1 MKRQVYDCQ
10 TGCPVES
17 TLQIIA
23 GKWKSVI
30 IYHLMA
36 GTERFND
43 LQKQMPDCSRR
54 MLALQLHE
62 LQADGVIQKKVYPVI
77 PVKTEYSLTDFGQTL
92 CPVITAME
100 TWGNLYNRRATRQ
113 AAADWLYADVQLTT

>member
-1 MKRQVYDCQ
+1 MKRHIYDCQ
-10 TGCPVES
+10 SGCPVES

-62 LQADGVIQKKVYPVI
+62 LQVDGVIQKRVYPVV

-92 CPVITAME
+92 RPVITAME
-100 TWGNLYNRRATRQ
+100 TWGDRYNKRALSNMVTS
-113 AAADWLYADVQLTT
+113 QLEEG

>member
-1 MKRQVYDCQ
+1 MQMKRHIYDCQ
-10 TGCPVES
+10 SGCPVES

-36 GTERFND
+36 GTERFN
-43 LQKQMPDCSRR
+43 SRR

-62 LQADGVIQKKVYPVI
+62 LQVDGVIQKRVYPVV

-92 CPVITAME
+92 RPVITAME
-100 TWGNLYNRRATRQ
+100 TWGDRYNKRALSNMVTS
-113 AAADWLYADVQLTT
+113 QLEEG